1 MRVGYTRK
9 QKQGDYYYY
18 CSNSLALL
26 KEVMQ
31 SEIQNL

>member
-1 MRVGYTRK
+1 MRVGYTHK

-26 KEVMQ
+26 KEEFVW
-31 SEIQNL
+31 I